1 MRIALVLNADSG
13 TIRGLEPISLAQELV
28 QIIVTSGDDVEVE
41 LFLSS
46 RDTIAIDLLRAFGSG
61 AERVLV
67 GGGDGTIRSAAEQAI
82 HTGVPLGV
90 LPLGTMN
97 LFAKSLSIPLDWK
110 EAARALAVG
119 PTLKVDGAT
128 LNGRL
133 FLCQSVMGLL
143 PRLSRHREAIRGTG
157 APYRWW
163 LYIKAMASVMAR
175 SRRLKFELQSDYG
188 RRRVKALTLA
198 VSNNLYKEEPGAFL
212 SRASLTDGV
221 LGLYIAKHRHWW
233 WLAVL
238 TVQMMF
244 GRWDADNAFERV
256 AVRDLSIGPA
266 GRRFL
271 VATDGEVERM
281 TAPLRFAILPKALP
295 VVVPEQS
302 DKKMQIVDK

>member
-13 TIRGLEPISLAQELV
+13 TIRGLEPIALAQELV
-28 QIIVTSGDDVEVE
+28 QILVTSGGDAEVE
-41 LFLSS
+41 LFLSG
-46 RDTIAIDLLRAFGSG
+46 RDSIASDLLRAFSSG
-61 AERVLV
+61 ADRVLV

-82 HTGVPLGV
+82 RTGVPMGV

-110 EAARALAVG
+110 EAARVLATG
-119 PTLKVDGAT
+119 PTLMVDGAT
-128 LNGRL
+128 LNGQL

-143 PRLSRHREAIRGTG
+143 PRLSRHREEIRGTA

-163 LYIKAMASVMAR
+163 LYIRAMSSVLGR
-175 SRRLKFELQSDYG
+175 SRRLKFDLQSDYG

-212 SRASLTDGV
+212 TRASLTDGV
-221 LGLYIAKHRHWW
+221 LGLYIAKHRRWW
-233 WLAVL
+233 WLALL
-238 TVQMMF
+238 TVRMLL
-244 GRWDADNAFERV
+244 GRWDADIAFERV
-256 AVRDLSIGPA
+256 AVRDLVIGPA

-281 TAPLRFAILPKALP
+281 SAPLRFAVLPKALP
-295 VVVPEQS
+295 VVVPDRVDE
-302 DKKMQIVDK
+302 KMTNS